1 MPFSWP
7 IQSQEFRGQGG
18 GSSYIT
24 WLVAGWSGIQAQ
36 HIWSFCYSKS
46 AMPYNW
52 FLSSSLWIFW
62 SPGLYQGRHFWLY
75 FLCSKNL
82 IRNVFLIQD
91 LRSLKSQ
98 ENLDKSPHLRKPG
111 WTPMTFSTLT
121 ISLTADTVQ
130 EVCVSGRWGGRFKY
144 WSVTRNVLLLLL
156 HVCTRPIFF
165 FF

>member
-1 MPFSWP
+1 
-7 IQSQEFRGQGG
+7 
-18 GSSYIT
+18 
-24 WLVAGWSGIQAQ
+24 
-36 HIWSFCYSKS
+36 
-46 AMPYNW
+46 MPYNW

-62 SPGLYQGRHFWLY
+62 SPGHYQGRHFWLY

-98 ENLDKSPHLRKPG
+98 ENLDKSPHLKKPG

-156 HVCTRPIFF
+156 HVCTRPFF
-165 FF
+165 FFFLKRLCLSEPDRAFLGLKWHLNCDGQFRYT